1 MPLQIIAGQAT
12 RRHSKFAPRHFD
24 PFLGGRANKTPE
36 APRFGRVCLLNKPT
50 YPFVGH
56 RVLEKTHFLE
66 LLPVVNEFATGAL
79 SQVVF
84 RLWVPLGVLLRGFIE
99 NAITRHPG
107 VRVAGTAGRRSQG
120 PLAGR
125 ATGRH
130 TGHAVCRPLMET
142 CACTRLSDTS
152 TPGLGMCRL
161 SKHNRYQIR
170 ENGVTRFGSEDVTR
184 SGRWGVEEVHRQ
196 IRETGVTRFGSGGRL
211 DRVDG
216 GWGKFTAKSGKSGKR
231 RLTRS
236 GRTAGTKSGLNSS
249 PNVSVNLHHR
259 SSTRSGQ
266 TPITTARPE
275 VSIIWDASCWGGP
288 SCEELLWSS
297 PSLGELPCSSP
308 EDGLQISSASPGV
321 LPCESPSLEG
331 CPLGSE
337 GEPPDPLPS
346 RVDARMGTG
355 DKPPEEPTSEEE
367 LLGS

>member
-1 MPLQIIAGQAT
+1 M
-12 RRHSKFAPRHFD
+12 
-24 PFLGGRANKTPE
+24 
-36 APRFGRVCLLNKPT
+36 
-50 YPFVGH
+50 
-56 RVLEKTHFLE
+56 
-66 LLPVVNEFATGAL
+66 NEFATGAL

-84 RLWVPLGVLLRGFIE
+84 RHWVPLGVLLRGFTE

-236 GRTAGTKSGLNSS
+236 GRTAGTKSVLNSS
-249 PNVSVNLHHR
+249 PNVSVVNLHHR

-297 PSLGELPCSSP
+297 PSLCELPCSSP
-308 EDGLQISSASPGV
+308 EDGLQVSSASPGV
-321 LPCESPSLEG
+321 LPCESSSPEG

-337 GEPPDPLPS
+337 GKPPDPLPS

-355 DKPPEEPTSEEE
+355 GKPSEEPTSEEE
-367 LLGS
+367 LLGF